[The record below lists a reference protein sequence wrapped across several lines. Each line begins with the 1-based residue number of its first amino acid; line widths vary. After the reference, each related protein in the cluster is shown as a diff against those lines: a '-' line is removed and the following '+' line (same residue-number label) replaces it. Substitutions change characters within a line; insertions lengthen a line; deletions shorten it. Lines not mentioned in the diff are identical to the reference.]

1 MPMWCGLATSA
12 RATNLV
18 DNVSITQLASARTV
32 GGLGYFDGR
41 LRHHAHR

>member
-12 RATNLV
+12 GATNPV
-18 DNVSITQLASARTV
+18 DNVSITQLASTRTA
-32 GGLGYFDGR
+32 GGFGYFGR

>member
-18 DNVSITQLASARTV
+18 DSHFSFILPLLTPHDHTDLVDISK
-32 GGLGYFDGR
+32 GLY
-41 LRHHAHR
+41 